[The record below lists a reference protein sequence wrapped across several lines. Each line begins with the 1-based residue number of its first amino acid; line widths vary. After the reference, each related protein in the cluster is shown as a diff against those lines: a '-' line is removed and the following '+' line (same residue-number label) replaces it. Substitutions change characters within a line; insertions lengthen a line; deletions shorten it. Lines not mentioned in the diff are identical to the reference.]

1 MKKSIFQKMALLA
14 VCMGIGL
21 SAQGITAQAAGTVYN
36 SPYVQFAPD
45 GQAWMFKQDLPD
57 SRNDFWYEDGET
69 VTTGIQSTV
78 RSLKVGEHY
87 YGGDRAG
94 EIPVGK
100 WEVAHPFAR
109 CIHKLTSYPLE
120 FHGYTDFGKKTCG
133 GAYYSGW
140 IAYCADC
147 GEPITPLI
155 YASKEAVSTVNSIN
169 TMLDVYYL
177 CPICNHLE
185 QGVGVGKHT
194 CKAISYNRYCVVYQK
209 NSEMTEY
216 EESKVKGSTPDSF
229 HMYNN
234 ATEYEGEAVTP
245 NKYLRKNGYKIEG
258 YHFLGWNTKP
268 DGSGTFYMDG
278 AEIYNLSAEEYDDY
292 LGKGIVTLYAQW
304 KKVETNLEIDPN
316 GGSYMGKTENTL
328 LRQQYGTTYTP
339 QESQITPPEGY
350 TVSFD
355 TNGGEEL
362 SPVQSTFSFDRWN
375 LVEPANGIFVNGIYR
390 FRGKMNDTDIIEAI
404 YTRNSITLPAPAKGN
419 ASFGGWYR
427 DAECTDPVGK
437 AGDEF
442 TPNAD
447 TTLYAKWVE
456 LVLYSMDNYAANGGK
471 GAVNLSWRQDDGKNK
486 IYKLYQSMD
495 GVNFSQLY
503 SAEDALTP
511 NLLNTTVSYTGQSQI
526 FTVPYTGFYDLTALG
541 AQGGNYGEKKGGKG
555 GSVSGRFYLQK
566 GETLTVTV
574 GGQDGYNGGGTASMY
589 GCGGGSTIISSNRK
603 GTLLIAGGGGG
614 ATENGNGNSGGET
627 NKGLLSQL
635 PSLSGNGGENGAAG
649 GGGGFIGGKAGEY
662 ILHHHTESCYT
673 DENLTAGESWYK
685 AATSWFSYEGWGEQ
699 THLEADHV
707 CIEHWGRE
715 DSHCIQNISSAQFA
729 TPHAGTLTFHIITD
743 TTRATDLGTTTVVVK
758 NQAGEYIYTKAFT
771 GEVYGENADP
781 GFVKKPDDPNA
792 SYTRKDGDW
801 YHDYCDGW
809 HDGWYW
815 REFSATNYSGYAR
828 TWNKHSCED
837 ADGNWTGDDAK
848 AYVSL
853 DFTVP
858 LPEGTTSI
866 SMWINQDLWDF
877 GGPTSLTLSNVAVSS
892 RYLSCGYT
900 EGEVVSSKPA
910 YGGSSYINTTYA
922 ITSGSDVGIEEG
934 NGQAVIATVSAG
946 YQEALSLDA
955 VPAPDK
961 AAPDAVEEGSVK
973 ITDAVKENKIGE
985 AKGESDFQSTEKLS
999 VLVAWERPADNGTAY
1014 YHKAESYE
1022 TGKEALLST
1031 SNITKNTLVSG
1042 IAGYR
1047 YLVDAQTGTV
1057 LNDSTGDFLV
1067 ETGRSAA
1074 LTVELTG
1081 SVQYLHLAAV
1091 DVAENI
1097 SPTIHIRLDEAK
1109 VAWNLYTEP
1118 LTISSEIEGTDREN
1132 IYPAGEKQWY
1142 VRADGKTPFL
1152 LSFTGKMDGAARED
1166 YQVNHAVFYAGDTTD
1181 LSAQQKSELI
1191 IPLTVPLSSDRKLD
1205 STEII
1210 RTAGGEVVFLKE
1222 DMYTSAFR
1230 EARATRLLTDQSYTM
1245 DAALHGK
1252 TIEVYPSAGAD
1263 MGEETY
1269 WSDITEDKVN
1279 GIRLIA
1285 DGKAP
1290 KVTGLDLLTDKSLI
1304 NRGSQSV
1311 TLTLTASDD
1320 VSGVGE
1326 FKLYIKNTDNY
1337 CERTYEATGNA
1348 IQVDITEE
1356 DYLFAGDF
1364 TVTAYAK
1371 DNVGNEYQESI
1382 DVTEFAL
1389 EASVSRILEPHEPIF
1404 RSGESGI
1411 LTVKVWGYAD
1421 KVEVIFPAGMSG
1433 QEDALTYSYSYEEK
1447 EYEQEENLEFMVPL
1461 YGVEDGQCAIIV
1473 NAYKNGKCLKKEP
1486 ELAVLGISGSVLEDV
1501 RTRLR

>member
-14 VCMGIGL
+14 ACMGIGL

-57 SRNDFWYEDGET
+57 SRDDFWYEDGET

-78 RSLKVGEHY
+78 RSLQTGEHY
-87 YGGDRAG
+87 YGGNKTG

-100 WEVAHPFAR
+100 WEVVHPFAR

-120 FHGYTDFGKKTCG
+120 YHGYTDFGKKTCG

-155 YASKEAVSTVNSIN
+155 YASKEAVSTVNSIDVG
-169 TMLDVYYL
+169 LDVYYL
-177 CPICNHLE
+177 CPTCNHLE
-185 QGVGVGKHT
+185 QGVVIGEHT
-194 CKAISYNRYCVVYQK
+194 CKAISYNRYCV
-209 NSEMTEY
+209 EY
-216 EESKVKGSTPDSF
+216 YPNNGMIGIEKSKVKGSTPDSF

-234 ATEYEGEAVTP
+234 ATEYEGETVTP

-258 YHFLGWNTKP
+258 YYFLGWNTKP

-278 AEIYNLSAEEYDDY
+278 AEIYNLSAEEYDAY
-292 LGKGIVTLYAQW
+292 TLEGIVTLYAQW
-304 KKVETNLEIDPN
+304 KEVETNLEIDPN
-316 GGSYMGKTENTL
+316 GGSYMGRTENTL

-350 TVSFD
+350 TVSFN

-362 SPVQSTFSFDRWN
+362 SPVKNMFSFNRWN
-375 LVEPANGIFVNGIYR
+375 LVEPANGTFVDGIYR
-390 FRGKMNDTDIIEAI
+390 FRGEMNDTDTIEAI
-404 YTRNSITLPAPAKGN
+404 YTCTSIILPTPTKDN

-437 AGDEF
+437 AGDF
-442 TPNAD
+442 FAPSAD

-471 GAVNLSWRQDDGKNK
+471 GAVNLFWRQDDGKSK

-503 SAEDALTP
+503 SAEDTLTP

-574 GGQDGYNGGGTASMY
+574 GGQGGYNGGGTASMY

-614 ATENGNGNSGGET
+614 ATKNGNGNSGGET

-649 GGGGFIGGKAGEY
+649 GGGGYIGGKAGEY
-662 ILHHHTESCYT
+662 ILHHHSEACYT
-673 DENLTAGESWYK
+673 NENLSAGESWYK
-685 AATSWFSYEGWGEQ
+685 AATANFSYEGWGEQ

-707 CIEHWGRE
+707 GIEHWGYS
-715 DSHCIQNISSAQFA
+715 DTHCVQNISSAQFS
-729 TPHAGTLTFHIITD
+729 TPHAGTLTFRVVTD
-743 TTRATDLGTTTVVVK
+743 SRCTTDFGTTTIVVK
-758 NQAGEYIYTKAFT
+758 NQAGQAIYTKAFT
-771 GEVYGENADP
+771 GSTSEEGYVANTTSPGAD
-781 GFVKKPDDPNA
+781 
-792 SYTRKDGDW
+792 YTWKDGDW
-801 YHDYCDGW
+801 YHDFCDGW
-809 HDGWYW
+809 HDSWYW
-815 REFSATNYSGYAR
+815 RSFSAANYSGYAR
-828 TWNKHSCED
+828 FWKKHTCD
-837 ADGNWTGDDAK
+837 NDGDWTADDAY
-848 AYVSL
+848 AYAML

-858 LPEGTTSI
+858 LPEGTTSV
-866 SMWINQDLWDF
+866 SLWVNQDLWSF
-877 GGPTSLTLSNVAVSS
+877 EGTTGLTLSNVAVSS
-892 RYLSCGYT
+892 RYLSCGYA

-910 YGGSSYINTTYA
+910 YGGSSYINTAYA
-922 ITSGSDVGIEEG
+922 ITSGSAVGVEEG
-934 NGQAVIATVSAG
+934 NGLAYITTASAG

-955 VPAPDK
+955 VPAPDR
-961 AAPDAVEEGSVK
+961 AAPDAVV
-973 ITDAVKENKIGE
+973 IGE
-985 AKGESDFQSTEKLS
+985 IEDDDDSTL
-999 VLVAWERPADNGTAY
+999 LVHWNRPNDNGTAY

-1022 TGKEALLST
+1022 AGSGAFLST

-1047 YLVDAQTGTV
+1047 YIVDSQADTTVTSTNGTFTRW
-1057 LNDSTGDFLV
+1057 SV
-1067 ETGRSAA
+1067 ERVA
-1074 LTVELTG
+1074 LTG
-1081 SVQYLHLAAV
+1081 SIQYFHIAAI
-1091 DVAENI
+1091 DVAGNI
-1097 SPTIHIRLDEAK
+1097 SSTTHIRLDDTK
-1109 VAWNLYTEP
+1109 VVWNLYTEP
-1118 LTISSEIEGTDREN
+1118 ITISSTIDGTDYEDV
-1132 IYPAGEKQWY
+1132 YPAGTGQWY
-1142 VRADGKTPFL
+1142 VKADGKTPFL
-1152 LSFTGKMDGAARED
+1152 LTFTGKMNGTARED
-1166 YQVNHAVFYAGDTTD
+1166 YQVNHAALYAGITGE
-1181 LSAQQKSELI
+1181 AFGQQKTELI
-1191 IPLTVPLSSDRKLD
+1191 LPFTTPLSSERKLD
-1205 STEII
+1205 STEIQ
-1210 RTAGGEVVFLKE
+1210 RTAGGEEVLIKE
-1222 DMYTSAFR
+1222 AMYTSAFR
-1230 EARATRLLTDQSYTM
+1230 KDRASKLIVEQSYTM

-1263 MGEETY
+1263 TISGTNWTDPEIEG
-1269 WSDITEDKVN
+1269 IPN
-1279 GIRLIA
+1279 GIKLIA
-1285 DGKAP
+1285 DSKAP
-1290 KVTGLDLLTDKSLI
+1290 EVTGLDLLTDKSLI

-1337 CERTYEATGNA
+1337 CERTYEATGNT

-1364 TVTAYAK
+1364 TVTAYAR

-1389 EASVSRILEPHEPIF
+1389 EASVSRILEPHDPIF
-1404 RSGESGI
+1404 KRGESGI

-1433 QEDALTYSYSYEEK
+1433 QDDALTYRFFYEEK
-1447 EYEQEENLEFMVPL
+1447 KYGQEEKLEFMVPL

-1473 NAYKNGKCLKKEP
+1473 NAYKNGECLKKEP

>member
-78 RSLKVGEHY
+78 RSLQVGEHY

-328 LRQQYGTTYTP
+328 LRQQYGTIYTP

-390 FRGKMNDTDIIEAI
+390 FRGKMNDTDTIEAI
-404 YTRNSITLPAPAKGN
+404 YTRNSITLPAPTKDN

-427 DAECTDPVGK
+427 DAECTDPAGK

-471 GAVNLSWRQDDGKNK
+471 GAVNLSWRQDDGKSK

-685 AATSWFSYEGWGEQ
+685 AATSWFSYDGWGEQ

-707 CIEHWGRE
+707 RIEHWGWE

-729 TPHAGTLTFHIITD
+729 TPHAGTLTFRIITD
-743 TTRATDLGTTTVVVK
+743 TTRATDLGTTTVAVK

-781 GFVKKPDDPNA
+781 GFVKNPDDPNA

-853 DFTVP
+853 DFTIP

-877 GGPTSLTLSNVAVSS
+877 GGPTSLSLSNVAVSS

-910 YGGSSYINTTYA
+910 YGGSSYINATYA

-961 AAPDAVEEGSVK
+961 AAPDAVV
-973 ITDAVKENKIGE
+973 IGE
-985 AKGESDFQSTEKLS
+985 IEDDDNSTL
-999 VLVAWERPADNGTAY
+999 LVHWNRPNDKGTAY

-1022 TGKEALLST
+1022 AGNGTFLST
-1031 SNITKNTLVSG
+1031 SNITKNTLISG

-1047 YLVDAQTGTV
+1047 YIVDSQAGT
-1057 LNDSTGDFLV
+1057 
-1067 ETGRSAA
+1067 
-1074 LTVELTG
+1074 TVTPTNGTFEQYPECFVTLTG
-1081 SVQYLHLAAV
+1081 SIQYLHVAAI
-1091 DVAENI
+1091 DVAGNI
-1097 SPTIHIRLDEAK
+1097 SPTTHVRLDDAK
-1109 VAWNLYTEP
+1109 VVWNLYTEP
-1118 LTISSEIEGTDREN
+1118 ITISSTIDGTDYED
-1132 IYPAGEKQWY
+1132 IYPAGTGQWY
-1142 VRADGKTPFL
+1142 VRADGKTPFSL
-1152 LSFTGKMDGAARED
+1152 TFTGKMNGTARED
-1166 YQVNHAVFYAGDTTD
+1166 YQVNHAVLYAGITGE
-1181 LSAQQKSELI
+1181 AFGQQKAELI
-1191 IPLTVPLSSDRKLD
+1191 VPFTTPLSKTMMR
-1205 STEII
+1205 
-1210 RTAGGEVVFLKE
+1210 
-1222 DMYTSAFR
+1222 SAFW
-1230 EARATRLLTDQSYTM
+1230 T
-1245 DAALHGK
+1245 
-1252 TIEVYPSAGAD
+1252 
-1263 MGEETY
+1263 EE
-1269 WSDITEDKVN
+1269 
-1279 GIRLIA
+1279 IRCA
-1285 DGKAP
+1285 M
-1290 KVTGLDLLTDKSLI
+1290 I
-1304 NRGSQSV
+1304 NFV
-1311 TLTLTASDD
+1311 
-1320 VSGVGE
+1320 VSG
-1326 FKLYIKNTDNY
+1326 ISS
-1337 CERTYEATGNA
+1337 
-1348 IQVDITEE
+1348 
-1356 DYLFAGDF
+1356 
-1364 TVTAYAK
+1364 AK
-1371 DNVGNEYQESI
+1371 
-1382 DVTEFAL
+1382 AL
-1389 EASVSRILEPHEPIF
+1389 RILASVAVSTALVLSSKISIF
-1404 RSGESGI
+1404 GFFNR
-1411 LTVKVWGYAD
+1411 
-1421 KVEVIFPAGMSG
+1421 
-1433 QEDALTYSYSYEEK
+1433 AL
-1447 EYEQEENLEFMVPL
+1447 
-1461 YGVEDGQCAIIV
+1461 AIH
-1473 NAYKNGKCLKKEP
+1473 KRCF
-1486 ELAVLGISGSVLEDV
+1486 
-1501 RTRLR
+1501 